1 MSCRRRKAG
10 LPPLPEHE
18 LARAVRQL
26 KLGSAALLVPAEMTL
41 SQSKGWRNVRNAS
54 ESAGVEDNYQDHTSR
69 ASRGDHPAA
78 ATRTKI
84 APELQAMSSR
94 QFAVALRT
102 TVYGTG
108 ASIVFM
114 AGAVT
119 AVAAYCNVWT
129 VEQGRMGMKRW
140 GQSWRDPIRSVVM
153 PWAEWARSWRPG

>member
-1 MSCRRRKAG
+1 MPCRRRRAG
-10 LPPLPEHE
+10 LPPFPEHE

-26 KLGSAALLVPAEMTL
+26 KLGSAALLVPAEMSL

-54 ESAGVEDNYQDHTSR
+54 DVSGGAEDYQERTSR
-69 ASRGDHPAA
+69 APRGDHPAA
-78 ATRTKI
+78 ATRKI
-84 APELQAMSSR
+84 PPELEAMSSR

-119 AVAAYCNVWT
+119 AAAAYCNVWT
-129 VEQGRMGMKRW
+129 VEQGRMALKRW
-140 GQSWRDPIRSVVM
+140 GQSWRDPIRAVVM